1 MMNNSH
7 QKPTPQEQIELL
19 NRQINTINRLNIKLK
34 KDIQQV
40 ERERDMWIDT
50 ATKLQG
56 RKMK

>member
-1 MMNNSH
+1 MNNSH

-19 NRQINTINRLNIKLK
+19 NRQINMINRSNIRLK
-34 KDIQQV
+34 KEIRRL
-40 ERERDMWIDT
+40 ENELKIWIDT

>member
-1 MMNNSH
+1 MAEP
-7 QKPTPQEQIELL
+7 PTLKEQNEVLTKQV
-19 NRQINTINRLNIKLK
+19 NMINRLNIKLK
-34 KDIQQV
+34 KDIQQA